1 MTYTAFPIVGMH
13 PGTSPAAGV
22 TVRGRLRPGVPI
34 SL

>member
-22 TVRGRLRPGVPI
+22 TVRGRLRLDAPV